1 MKSWWDNLPERLAVA
16 GLPPTIANR
25 LRHDFKEF
33 VLAFRAELQ
42 VLPQDWQIAAWEVFE
57 RVFLTS
63 P

>member
-1 MKSWWDNLPERLAVA
+1 MKSWWDSLPERLAVA

-25 LRHDFKEF
+25 LRLDFKEY
-33 VLAFRAELQ
+33 VLTFRADLQ
-42 VLPQDWQIAAWEVFE
+42 VLPQDWQVAAWEVFD